1 MNINVPNKEVN
12 TALIIAVSEE
22 HTSII
27 DELLTYYPHRLT
39 AIHLNHRNKD
49 GLTALSIAHRQG
61 YTLITEALR
70 KHGVVD

>member
-27 DELLTYYPHRLT
+27 DELLTYYPHRIT
-39 AIHLNHRNKD
+39 ATHLNHRNKK
-49 GLTALSIAHRQG
+49 GNTALSIACRHGNTQ
-61 YTLITEALR
+61 IMEALQ
-70 KHGVVD
+70 KHGALD